1 MAMREDAG
9 TEGTSVAVVALVLW
23 LATPVV
29 AGPAPPQQTEPS
41 PPSIDA
47 VLDRY
52 CITCHNSRLRTADLA
67 LDEIGDVRDDAA
79 VWEQVLLKLR
89 SRTMPPPRRTRPD
102 AATYDAVASWVET
115 ELDRAAQAS
124 PQPGRPAPH
133 RLNRAE
139 YANAIRDLLAVE
151 IDSRSLLPADD
162 QAFGFDNIGDVLT
175 LSPRLLER
183 YLSAAR
189 AISRL
194 AVGSS
199 TITPDVA
206 IYPVSRYLVQAGR
219 MSDALPFGTQGGA
232 AIRHQF
238 PLDGEYVLR
247 IELYSNGAGVR
258 GEQLDV
264 RLDGERVGLL
274 TIGQPGDPDDPDFGA
289 NRRAPGEPLEV
300 RVSVKAGPRVV
311 GVALPRRRLAPEGVA
326 PDGLPVGSISYRS
339 SGVASI
345 EIEGPYEAQGAT
357 DSSSRRR
364 LFVCDP
370 ATPGDEAPCARRIMS
385 TVARRAYRR
394 PVTDV
399 DLQPLMRLYEDGRGT
414 GDFSTGIQR
423 GLERVLVDPEFLF
436 RVERDPVDAPQEF
449 VYPLSDLELA
459 SRLSFF
465 LWSSIPD
472 EELLELA
479 ADGRLSDPAVL
490 ERQVRRLLAD
500 PRASA
505 LVGNFA
511 SQWLY
516 LRNLRA
522 VTPDLL
528 EFPEF
533 DDNLREAFE
542 RETTLFV
549 ESQLREDRSITEL
562 LTADYTY
569 LNERLARHYGIP
581 YVYGSHFRRVPIAS
595 LTNDARRGLLG
606 HGSILTVTSY
616 ATRTSPVVRGK
627 WLLENILGTPPP
639 SPPANVPPLP
649 EAEDDVAVPALS
661 MRERMEQH
669 RANPVCASCH
679 TQMDPLGF
687 ALENFDAIG
696 KWRSTTAAQKPID
709 TTGTLPDGTPF
720 RNAVELRQVLADRG
734 DEFVTTV
741 TTKLLTY
748 ALGRGVEYYDQPVI
762 RQIVREAA
770 PDHRWSSIVL
780 GITRSMPFQMRMRR
794 SEP

>member
-1 MAMREDAG
+1 MGM
-9 TEGTSVAVVALVLW
+9 TSVGAVVLALVLW
-23 LATPVV
+23 LSTPAV
-29 AGPAPPQQTEPS
+29 AGPPPAGQTEPA
-41 PPSIDA
+41 PPSIGA

-67 LDEIGDVRDDAA
+67 LDEVGDVRDDAA

-89 SRTMPPPRRTRPD
+89 SRTMPPPRRPRPD
-102 AATYDAVASWVET
+102 AATYDAVASLVEI
-115 ELDRAAQAS
+115 ELDRAARAS

-189 AISRL
+189 TISRV

-199 TITPDVA
+199 GITSDVA
-206 IYPVSRYLVQAGR
+206 IYPVSRYLVQADR
-219 MSDALPFGTQGGA
+219 MSDALPFGTRGGA

-264 RLDGERVGLL
+264 RLDGERVGLM
-274 TIGQPGDPDDPDFGA
+274 TIGQPVDPDEP
-289 NRRAPGEPLEV
+289 NTRRSARRTPIEPLEV
-300 RVSVKAGPRVV
+300 RVAVKAGPRVV

-326 PDGLPVGSISYRS
+326 PDGLPVGSISFRS

-345 EIEGPYEAQGAT
+345 EIEGPFQAQGAT
-357 DSSSRRR
+357 ESASRRR

-370 ATPGDEAPCARRIMS
+370 ATPGDEEPCARRIMS

-394 PVTDV
+394 PVTDS
-399 DLQPLMRLYEDGRGT
+399 DLEPLMRLYEDGRST

-423 GLERVLVDPEFLF
+423 ALERVLVDPEYLF
-436 RVERDPVDAPQEF
+436 RVERDPVDVPQGG

-465 LWSSIPD
+465 LWSSVPD
-472 EELLELA
+472 EELLDLGTA
-479 ADGRLSDPAVL
+479 GRLGDPVVL
-490 ERQVRRLLAD
+490 EQQVRRLLAD

-505 LVGNFA
+505 LVENFA

-522 VTPDLL
+522 VTPDLR

-549 ESQLREDRSITEL
+549 ESQLREDRGITEL
-562 LTADYTY
+562 LTADYTFV
-569 LNERLARHYGIP
+569 NERLARHYGIP
-581 YVYGSHFRRVPIAS
+581 HVYGSHFRRVPIAS

-649 EAEDDVAVPALS
+649 EAEDDVAVAALS

-669 RANPVCASCH
+669 RVNPVCASCH

-720 RNAVELRQVLADRG
+720 RDAVELRQVLADRG
-734 DEFVTTV
+734 DEFVTIV
-741 TTKLLTY
+741 TSKLLTY
-748 ALGRGVEYYDQPVI
+748 ALGRGVEYYDKPVI

-770 PDHRWSSIVL
+770 PDHRWSSIIL

>member
-1 MAMREDAG
+1 MRQLSGMDVTG
-9 TEGTSVAVVALVLW
+9 VAAVAIVFW
-23 LATPVV
+23 LAMPAV
-29 AGPAPPQQTEPS
+29 AGPLPTEQTEPTPAS
-41 PPSIDA
+41 VDA

-52 CITCHNSRLRTADLA
+52 CITCHNSRLRIADLA
-67 LDEIGDVRDDAA
+67 LDEVGDVRDDAA

-89 SRTMPPPRRTRPD
+89 SRTMPPPRRPRPD
-102 AATYDAVASWVET
+102 AATYDAVATWVENG
-115 ELDRAAQAS
+115 LDRAAQAS

-162 QAFGFDNIGDVLT
+162 QAFGFDNIGDVLS

-189 AISRL
+189 TVSRL
-194 AVGSS
+194 AVGSG
-199 TITPDVA
+199 TISSDVA
-206 IYPVSRYLVQAGR
+206 IYPVSRYLVQADR

-258 GEQLDV
+258 GEPLDV
-264 RLDGERVGLL
+264 RLDGERVGLV
-274 TIGQPGDPDDPDFGA
+274 TIGGPVDPDEPDA
-289 NRRAPGEPLEV
+289 RSARRQPVEPIEV
-300 RVSVKAGPRVV
+300 RVAVKAGARVV
-311 GVALPRRRLAPEGVA
+311 GVALPRRRAAPEGVA
-326 PDGLPVGSISYRS
+326 PAGLPVASISYRS

-345 EIEGPYEAQGAT
+345 EIEGPFQAQGAT
-357 DSSSRRR
+357 DSPSRRR

-370 ATPGDEAPCARRIMS
+370 ATPEDEEPCARRIMS

-394 PVTDV
+394 PVTAA
-399 DLQPLMRLYEDGRGT
+399 DLQPIMRLYEDGRSH
-414 GDFSTGIQR
+414 GDFTTGIQR
-423 GLERVLVDPEFLF
+423 ALERVLVDPEFLF
-436 RVERDPVDAPQEF
+436 RVERDPIDAPQEF

-465 LWSSIPD
+465 IWSSIPD
-472 EELLELA
+472 DELLDLA
-479 ADGRLSDPAVL
+479 TDGRLGDPEEL
-490 ERQVRRLLAD
+490 DRQVRRLLAD

-505 LVGNFA
+505 LVENFA

-522 VTPDLL
+522 VTPDLR

-533 DDNLREAFE
+533 DDNLRQALE
-542 RETTLFV
+542 RETTLFM
-549 ESQLREDRSITEL
+549 ESQLREDRGITEL
-562 LTADYTY
+562 LTADYTFI
-569 LNERLARHYGIP
+569 NERLARHYGIP
-581 YVYGSHFRRVPIAS
+581 HVYGSHFRRVPIAS

-649 EAEDDVAVPALS
+649 EAADDVAVAALS

-696 KWRSTTAAQKPID
+696 KWRATTAAQKPID

-741 TTKLLTY
+741 TSKLLTY
-748 ALGRGVEYYDQPVI
+748 ALGRGVAYYDKPVI
-762 RQIVREAA
+762 RQIVREAG
-770 PDHRWSSIVL
+770 PDHRWSSIIA